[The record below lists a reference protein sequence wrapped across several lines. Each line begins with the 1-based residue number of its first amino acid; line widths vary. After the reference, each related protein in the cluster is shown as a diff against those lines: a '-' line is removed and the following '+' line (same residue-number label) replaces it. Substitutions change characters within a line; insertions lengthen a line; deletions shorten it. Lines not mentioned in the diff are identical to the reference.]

1 MAIGIERKKELQVG
15 ATPRCTFDFRI
26 SGENTSTNPSRT
38 SSTCVAKSATARKML
53 TFADSWIPTMFRST
67 SSTITTI
74 PKTTSHGFCRN
85 GAQKTER

>member
-1 MAIGIERKKELQVG
+1 
-15 ATPRCTFDFRI
+15 
-26 SGENTSTNPSRT
+26 
-38 SSTCVAKSATARKML
+38 VAKSATARKML